1 MFEQGIDGDERYYF
15 HVDEGASMVID
26 RDGRE
31 LSSLQEALDQAM
43 ALADELEAQG
53 GDGQRTVVIEDESG
67 EEVARVLVGQSNS

>member
-1 MFEQGIDGDERYYF
+1 VFKQEDGDERYYF
-15 HVDEGASMVID
+15 HVDAGASMAID

-53 GDGQRTVVIEDESG
+53 GDARRTVVVEDESG
-67 EEVARVLVGQSNS
+67 EEIARVLVGFSKE